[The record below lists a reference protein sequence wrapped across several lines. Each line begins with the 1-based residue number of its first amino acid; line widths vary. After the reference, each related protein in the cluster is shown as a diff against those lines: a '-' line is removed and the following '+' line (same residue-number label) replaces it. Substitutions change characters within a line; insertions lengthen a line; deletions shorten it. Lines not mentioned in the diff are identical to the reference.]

1 MKKNKNL
8 FDNFI
13 AYLPQ
18 DPTTLFLKETVRE
31 ELDNQESIDLL
42 YDLKLDFLLEQ
53 HPYDLS
59 GGQMQLVAFIKIL
72 ARNPKLILLDEPT
85 KGLDAYYKEK
95 LADLLE
101 KLSNKVTVI
110 IVSHDLEF
118 CARYAKRIGMM
129 FDGRIESIDKTAVF
143 FSSNLFYTT
152 IMNKLT
158 RGILDNVNII
168 EDIKYDKKFQYLL
181 FYKYLF
187 NIILITK
194 SIINRRYTFTYY
206 Y

>member
-1 MKKNKNL
+1 MMQNMQ
-8 FDNFI
+8 I
-13 AYLPQ
+13 VH
-18 DPTTLFLKETVRE
+18 LK
-31 ELDNQESIDLL
+31 DC
-42 YDLKLDFLLEQ
+42 

-72 ARNPKLILLDEPT
+72 TRNPKLILLDEPT

-95 LADLLE
+95 IGDLLE
-101 KLSNKVTVI
+101 KLADKITVI

-129 FDGRIESIDKTAVF
+129 FDGRIESIDKTDAF

-168 EDIKYDKKFQYLL
+168 EDIKYE
-181 FYKYLF
+181 
-187 NIILITK
+187 
-194 SIINRRYTFTYY
+194 
-206 Y
+206 

>member
-1 MKKNKNL
+1 
-8 FDNFI
+8 
-13 AYLPQ
+13 
-18 DPTTLFLKETVRE
+18 
-31 ELDNQESIDLL
+31 
-42 YDLKLDFLLEQ
+42 
-53 HPYDLS
+53 
-59 GGQMQLVAFIKIL
+59 MQLVAFIKIL

-95 LADLLE
+95 IGDLLE

-118 CARYAKRIGMM
+118 CARYAKRI
-129 FDGRIESIDKTAVF
+129 GRIESIDKTAVF

-168 EDIKYDKKFQYLL
+168 EDIKYE
-181 FYKYLF
+181 
-187 NIILITK
+187 
-194 SIINRRYTFTYY
+194 
-206 Y
+206 

>member
-1 MKKNKNL
+1 M
-8 FDNFI
+8 
-13 AYLPQ
+13 
-18 DPTTLFLKETVRE
+18 
-31 ELDNQESIDLL
+31 DLL

-72 ARNPKLILLDEPT
+72 ARKPKLILLDEPT

-95 LADLLE
+95 IGDLLE
-101 KLSNKVTVI
+101 KLADKITVI

-129 FDGRIESIDKTAVF
+129 FDGRIESIDKTDAF

-158 RGILDNVNII
+158 REFLDNVNII
-168 EDIKYDKKFQYLL
+168 EDINMNKN
-181 FYKYLF
+181 F
-187 NIILITK
+187 NI
-194 SIINRRYTFTYY
+194 
-206 Y
+206 

>member
-95 LADLLE
+95 IGDLLE

-168 EDIKYDKKFQYLL
+168 EDIKYE
-181 FYKYLF
+181 
-187 NIILITK
+187 
-194 SIINRRYTFTYY
+194 
-206 Y
+206 